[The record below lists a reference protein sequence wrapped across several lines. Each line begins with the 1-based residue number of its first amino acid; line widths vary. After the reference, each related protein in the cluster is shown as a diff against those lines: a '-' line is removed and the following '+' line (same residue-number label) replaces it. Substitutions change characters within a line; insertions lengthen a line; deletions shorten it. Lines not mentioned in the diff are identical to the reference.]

1 MMTRIVTVVA
11 AWMVIAVGV
20 LELVEAGRQ
29 AVVTAGVEWVE
40 MAAEEAAR
48 R

>member
-1 MMTRIVTVVA
+1 MMTRVFTVVA

-20 LELVEAGRQ
+20 LELVEVGRQ
-29 AVVTAGVEWVE
+29 AVVTAGVEWIE
-40 MAAEEAAR
+40 MAAEEAGR